1 MKSMKP
7 TKPDLPPTTWSDL
20 ANVRKPS
27 LAVVIIFGISAATFW
42 YLAYSTGQF
51 WFWVLF
57 AVWFVV
63 AALEGRRWLRRRR
76 EGRRLVTRSYTDLDY
91 QALGIT
97 PPRKKGRTRSQNV
110 VSVCA
115 GIAVCALGLY
125 LHTSE
130 HTEIAAAVW
139 GATMP
144 VIVMVIGYN
153 VVRYTWREIKGQW
166 FRLAV
171 YGLTLAQFL
180 YQMLAIPGL
189 ISLPELVPAHWPDLR
204 FAVEA
209 VLSLAFVPLLLLNIG
224 IAVRDSWRCMQEK
237 PL

>member
-1 MKSMKP
+1 MKP

-27 LAVVIIFGISAATFW
+27 LAIVVIFGISAGTFL
-42 YLAYSTGQF
+42 YLAYFTGQS
-51 WFWVLF
+51 WYWVLF
-57 AVWFVV
+57 ALSFVV

-110 VSVCA
+110 VSVCSA
-115 GIAVCALGLY
+115 IAICALGLY
-125 LHTSE
+125 FRTSE
-130 HTEIAAAVW
+130 HPEIASAVW
-139 GATMP
+139 GAVMP
-144 VIVMVIGYN
+144 VIMMVIGYN
-153 VVRYTWREIKGQW
+153 EVRYTWREIKGQW

-171 YGLTLAQFL
+171 YGLSVFLLL
-180 YQMLAIPGL
+180 YQALVLTGVFSIPSL
-189 ISLPELVPAHWPDLR
+189 IPAHMDDLR
-204 FAVEA
+204 FYTEA
-209 VLSLAFVPLLLLNIG
+209 ALALAFAPLLLLNIG
-224 IAVRDSWRCMQEK
+224 IVVRDSWRRMEDR